1 MTPFVTKN
9 PDVIRMPKKRTRRI
23 QAKIAYM
30 TPEQIERFLDAA
42 KQHGQRE
49 YTMFL
54 LGFNHGLR
62 ISEIC
67 ELTLDDIDLKNGQ
80 IRCRRKKGS
89 LHTTQTLVRFKG
101 APLFDEVKALRDWL
115 AVRPADHGNYVF
127 NSQKATHLD
136 RITGYKL
143 FRKIAEKAG
152 LPESLRHPHCMKHS
166 TAMAMVN
173 KGVDAFLIRQYLG
186 HKSFQSTLAY
196 VNPSDKQ
203 ASDAAVQAFAG
214 TFA

>member
-1 MTPFVTKN
+1 MTPFISKN
-9 PDVIRMPKKRTRRI
+9 PDVIRMPKKRARRV
-23 QAKIAYM
+23 QTKIAYM
-30 TPEQIERFLDAA
+30 TPEQIERFLETA
-42 KQHGQRE
+42 KDYGQRE
-49 YTMFL
+49 YAMFL

-89 LHTTQTLVRFKG
+89 LQTTQTLIRFKG
-101 APLFDEVKALRDWL
+101 APLFDEIKALREWL
-115 AVRPADHGNYVF
+115 AVRPADHGNFVF
-127 NSQKATHLD
+127 NSRKAIHLD
-136 RITGYKL
+136 RVSAYKL
-143 FRKIAEKAG
+143 FRKIAEKSG

-166 TAMAMVN
+166 AAMNMVN

-203 ASDAAVQAFAG
+203 ASDAAVQALAK

>member
-1 MTPFVTKN
+1 MTPFIAKN
-9 PDVIRMPKKRTRRI
+9 PDVIRMPKKRARRV
-23 QAKIAYM
+23 QTKIAYM
-30 TPEQIERFLDAA
+30 NPPQVERFLETA
-42 KQHGQRE
+42 KQYGQRE

-62 ISEIC
+62 CAEIC
-67 ELTLDDIDLKNGQ
+67 DLSMDDIDLKNGQ

-101 APLFDEVKALRDWL
+101 APLFDETKALREWL
-115 AVRPADHGNYVF
+115 AVRQADCGNYVF
-127 NSQKATHLD
+127 NTQKATHFD
-136 RITGYKL
+136 RVTVYKL
-143 FRKIAEKAG
+143 FHKIATKAE
-152 LPESLRHPHCMKHS
+152 LPEGLRHPHVMKH
-166 TAMAMVN
+166 TCAMTMVN
-173 KGVDAFLIRQYLG
+173 KGVDAFLVRQHLG

-203 ASDAAVQAFAG
+203 ASDAAVQAFAA